1 MALTPERLRDALR
14 AVRFPGFNRD
24 IVRLGMV
31 TDLAIEGGTVR
42 VHLRPGTDKPEVLR
56 QLAADV
62 ERVLGAEPGVGKV
75 EIRLASE
82 GRGKDPFAE
91 RAALPGVGH
100 VVAVASAKGG
110 VGKSTV
116 AVNLALALARLGR
129 VGLLDA
135 DVYGPS
141 LPIMFG
147 TAERPHATAAKRI
160 QPVERHGI
168 RLISMG
174 FFLDEQSPVIWRG
187 PLVMGIV
194 RQFLRDVDWGPTDF
208 LVVDLPPGTGDAQL
222 TLVQQVPVT
231 GGVIVTTPQDVALL
245 DVGRTMAMFAQVS
258 TPVLGVVENMSG
270 YVCPRCGTED
280 PLFGSGGADGLAER
294 FRVPLLAR
302 IPLVPAVREGG
313 DSGHPI
319 AVAAPAARSAAACRT
334 RTAPRPGSTCAPRHV
349 AFTPVR
355 CSPPAPRRGSERSKF
370 AGCAAV
376 AFTALLPLSIW
387 GALRAGTLP
396 TARTSHT
403 HEKDRCRH
411 RRRGQLRQ
419 QPAAGHRVL
428 PRPRPGHRRAPRR
441 PHARRGRR
449 VPRERHRGRV
459 RLRRRRA
466 QGRAAAR
473 RGGDGAAQ
481 QRAAALSEAAPLV
494 GRRADGPGARRHL

>member
-1 MALTPERLRDALR
+1 MALTAERLRDALR

-31 TDLAIEGGTVR
+31 ADLALEDGTVR
-42 VHLRPGTDKPEVLR
+42 VHLRPGTDRPEVLR

-62 ERVLGAEPGVGKV
+62 ERVLGGEPGVRKV
-75 EIRLASE
+75 ELHIARAAE

-91 RAALPGVGH
+91 RAALPGVAH
-100 VVAVASAKGG
+100 IIAVASAKGG

-129 VGLLDA
+129 VGLIDA

-160 QPVERHGI
+160 QPLERYGI

-231 GGVIVTTPQDVALL
+231 GAVIVTTPQDVALL
-245 DVGRTMAMFAQVS
+245 DVGRTMAMFAQVK

-270 YVCPRCGTED
+270 YVCSQCGTED
-280 PLFGSGGADGLAER
+280 PIFGRGGADVLAER
-294 FRVPLLAR
+294 FGVPLLAR

-319 AVAAPAARSAAACRT
+319 VVAAPEHPVSALFRVLAERVAAA
-334 RTAPRPGSTCAPRHV
+334 AAQPAV
-349 AFTPVR
+349 
-355 CSPPAPRRGSERSKF
+355 PAPG
-370 AGCAAV
+370 V
-376 AFTALLPLSIW
+376 HP
-387 GALRAGTLP
+387 
-396 TARTSHT
+396 
-403 HEKDRCRH
+403 
-411 RRRGQLRQ
+411 
-419 QPAAGHRVL
+419 
-428 PRPRPGHRRAPRR
+428 
-441 PHARRGRR
+441 
-449 VPRERHRGRV
+449 
-459 RLRRRRA
+459 
-466 QGRAAAR
+466 
-473 RGGDGAAQ
+473 
-481 QRAAALSEAAPLV
+481 
-494 GRRADGPGARRHL
+494 

>member
-1 MALTPERLRDALR
+1 MALTAERLRDALR

-31 TDLAIEGGTVR
+31 ADLALEDGTVR
-42 VHLRPGTDKPEVLR
+42 VHLRPGTDRPEVLR

-62 ERVLGAEPGVGKV
+62 ERVLGGEPGVRKV
-75 EIRLASE
+75 ELHIARAAE

-91 RAALPGVGH
+91 RAALPGVAH
-100 VVAVASAKGG
+100 IIAVASAKGG

-129 VGLLDA
+129 VGLIDA

-160 QPVERHGI
+160 QPLERYGI

-231 GGVIVTTPQDVALL
+231 GAVIVTTPQDVALL

-319 AVAAPAARSAAACRT
+319 VVAAPAHPVSELFRGLAERVAA
-334 RTAPRPGSTCAPRHV
+334 
-349 AFTPVR
+349 
-355 CSPPAPRRGSERSKF
+355 E
-370 AGCAAV
+370 AG
-376 AFTALLPLSIW
+376 
-387 GALRAGTLP
+387 
-396 TARTSHT
+396 
-403 HEKDRCRH
+403 
-411 RRRGQLRQ
+411 
-419 QPAAGHRVL
+419 
-428 PRPRPGHRRAPRR
+428 
-441 PHARRGRR
+441 
-449 VPRERHRGRV
+449 
-459 RLRRRRA
+459 RL
-466 QGRAAAR
+466 
-473 RGGDGAAQ
+473 
-481 QRAAALSEAAPLV
+481 AAPP
-494 GRRADGPGARRHL
+494 PGARP